1 MAVVRIIKK
10 ILKKSIHQDSF
21 YSEINILK
29 SIRHPNIP
37 IIYDVEEDALA
48 YYIIEEYIE
57 GKTLSQYIAER
68 GALSQDEAVSIGI
81 KICEI
86 ISFLHGQ
93 KPVPVLFL
101 DVHPKNI
108 LINNDKIFLVDFGSS
123 FFSDET
129 EKRRFLM
136 GSVGYAAPE
145 QYRYDA
151 LDERTDIYGI
161 GAVLFFMVTGKSCGQ
176 NGTISLKFP
185 NNISGKYRMVV
196 MQCVSNDRNGRFRS
210 VDMIAENLRELI
222 KNDEAY
228 NFTDRPQIISV
239 AGTQTRIGTTHISIA
254 LASFLA
260 SKGCKVIYEEMNE
273 SNHLRMIARRRR
285 LKYENGFFYKDS
297 LMLKP
302 SYGPQVQLCMEC
314 SYIVRDYGCLHGDL
328 EPEGDMVLLLA
339 GAKEWE
345 IENSCAV
352 CSRYL
357 EESREAGKNHKIHFL
372 CNMSHYDESKELWRM
387 VGNIG
392 TDVPFISDI
401 FCADT
406 VTENFFRE
414 LTQALGIECE
424 GGGLY
429 KKKTRLF
436 GRTAKKTG
444 NSRNRNNRSSQRSRC
459 NNNVG
464 IHG

>member
-1 MAVVRIIKK
+1 MSVVRIIKK

-37 IIYDVEEDALA
+37 IIYDVEEDTLA

-57 GKTLSQYIAER
+57 GKTLSQHIAD
-68 GALSQDEAVSIGI
+68 GGVLSQNEAVEIGI

-129 EKRRFLM
+129 EKRRLLM

-145 QYRYDA
+145 QYRYDV

-161 GAVLFFMVTGKSCGQ
+161 GAVLFFMVTGKSCGHD
-176 NGTISLKFP
+176 GTISLKFP
-185 NNISGKYRMVV
+185 NNISGKYRMIV
-196 MQCVSNDRNGRFRS
+196 MQCVSNDRDGRFRS

-222 KNDEAY
+222 KNDKTY
-228 NFTDRPQIISV
+228 NFSDKPRIISV

-273 SNHLRMIARRRR
+273 SNHLRMIARQRR
-285 LKYENGFFYKDS
+285 LKYENGFFYKDG

-302 SYGPQVQLCMEC
+302 SYGPQVQLKMEC
-314 SYIVRDYGCLHGDL
+314 SYIVRDYGCLYDNE
-328 EPEGDMVLLLA
+328 EPEGDAVLLLA

-345 IENSCAV
+345 IENSYMV

-357 EESREAGKNHKIHFL
+357 KQNREAGKNHQVHIL
-372 CNMSHYDESKELWRM
+372 CNMSEYDKSKELWRM
-387 VGNIG
+387 IG
-392 TDVPFISDI
+392 YIGMNVPYMSDI
-401 FCADT
+401 FCTGT
-406 VTENFFRE
+406 VAENFFEE
-414 LTQALGIECE
+414 LSQALGAECE
-424 GGGLY
+424 GGELY

-436 GRTAKKTG
+436 GRTAKKAG
-444 NSRNRNNRSSQRSRC
+444 NSRDRNNRSS
-459 NNNVG
+459 
-464 IHG
+464 